1 MKIKKQST
9 IVETAVFLLL
19 IALTLV
25 TYQVGEIGLSGTNIS
40 LGVFAI
46 ALFKGALISE
56 HFMQLKHASGLWR
69 WMILIWLILLGI
81 VIYLAFTA

>member
-1 MKIKKQST
+1 MNTKKQST
-9 IVETAVFLLL
+9 IVETVVFVLL

-25 TYQVGEIGLSGTNIS
+25 TYQAGRMGLSSVEIS

-56 HFMQLKHASGLWR
+56 HFMQLKYCSGLWR

-81 VIYLAFTA
+81 IIYLAFTT

>member
-1 MKIKKQST
+1 MNIKKQST
-9 IVETAVFLLL
+9 VVETVVFLLL
-19 IALTLV
+19 IMLTLV
-25 TYQVGEIGLSGTNIS
+25 TYQVGKMGLSGVNIS

>member
-9 IVETAVFLLL
+9 IVETTVFLLL

-25 TYQVGEIGLSGTNIS
+25 TYQVGKMGLSGVNIS